1 MPSLICKY
9 NIDVVSNYN
18 KVACRYF
25 MPGDCIDH
33 GWPYIG
39 FPTFGLFFSALII
52 LSAERSLDVSCVVIK
67 VMQRKLHIPP
77 LPTGSISSLKEWLQ
91 MGHLWRQYWKEWE
104 KNYWIWAFFSKQV
117 WVHSLTKTS
126 DLSTFKNSHVC
137 LLWSLSKGIVLFDF
151 LCHYCLFFS
160 TTTFSSK

>member
-33 GWPYIG
+33 GWPYIR

-104 KNYWIWAFFSKQV
+104 KKLLNLSIFF
-117 WVHSLTKTS
+117 KTS
-126 DLSTFKNSHVC
+126 VSAFIDQNKWFKHIQKFTCMSSLIFVQRNSSFWFFMSLLS
-137 LLWSLSKGIVLFDF
+137 
-151 LCHYCLFFS
+151 FF
-160 TTTFSSK
+160 